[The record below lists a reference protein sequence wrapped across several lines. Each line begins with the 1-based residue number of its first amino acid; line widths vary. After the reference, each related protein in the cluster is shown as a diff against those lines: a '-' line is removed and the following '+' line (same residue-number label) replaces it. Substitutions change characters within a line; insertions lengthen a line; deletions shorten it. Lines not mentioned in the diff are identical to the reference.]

1 MSSMFEESDEPSRPS
16 DSRHDAAPLAFEKE
30 FDGLRRQ
37 VAPAEEP
44 LHDPSRYWDLGGGGT
59 D

>member
-1 MSSMFEESDEPSRPS
+1 MMPNFFAESDQPSRPPEGQ
-16 DSRHDAAPLAFEKE
+16 RETVPLAFESE

-37 VAPAEEP
+37 TAPAEET
-44 LHDPSRYWDLGGGGT
+44 LHDPSRYWDLAGGT